1 MILAGRRCL
10 VTGAN
15 QGLGL
20 AIARAYAAQGADVCL
35 CARDSQKL
43 AAARETIEAAAQGRV
58 LAQTA
63 DIADAAQLDK
73 VIRTM
78 TDEWG
83 GVDVAVCN
91 AGIYGPKGRIEE
103 VNWEEFADAIKVNLL
118 GTVLTCRAVIPA
130 MKAAGAGK
138 IIVISGGGAT
148 KPMPYLSAYAAS
160 KAGVVRFAET
170 LAEELAEFGIDV
182 NSVAPGAL
190 NTRLLDEVLAAGPEN
205 VGAAFYQSSLRQK
218 ETGGD
223 SFDLAADLCV
233 WLASAASTGLTGK
246 LLSAKWDPWRELGT
260 RAAELK
266 KSDIYT
272 LRRIVPADRGL
283 AWGDSPPAKAP
294 DGKIRGGVR

>member
-1 MILAGRRCL
+1 MSLTGQRCL
-10 VTGAN
+10 ITGAN
-15 QGLGL
+15 QGFGL
-20 AIARAYAAQGADVCL
+20 AVAKAYAAVGADVCL
-35 CARDSQKL
+35 CARDAGKL
-43 AAARETIEAAAQGRV
+43 DTASAAVLSVARGRV

-73 VIRTM
+73 IVRRM
-78 TDEWG
+78 ADEWG

-103 VNWEEFADAIKVNLL
+103 VDWEQWAEAITINLL
-118 GTVLTCRAVIPA
+118 GTVLTCRAVIPG
-130 MKAAGAGK
+130 MKARGAGK

-148 KPMPYLSAYAAS
+148 KPMPHLSAYAAS

-190 NTRLLDEVLAAGPEN
+190 NTRLLDEVLAAGPEK
-205 VGAAFYQSSLRQK
+205 VGAAFYQASVRQQ

-223 SFDLAADLCV
+223 SLDRGADLCV
-233 WLASAASTGLTGK
+233 WLASPASRGLTGK
-246 LLSAKWDPWRELGT
+246 LLSAKWDPWRELGA
-260 RAAELK
+260 RAADLRS
-266 KSDIYT
+266 SDMYT

-283 AWGDSPPAKAP
+283 AWGDPP
-294 DGKIRGGVR
+294 RGGTR